1 MSDSSQR
8 DLVKVSIDGDVC
20 IGVGQCELLEPDV
33 FELDE
38 DEGLAHTKGEAMLP
52 ADRAAI
58 AVDKCPSG
66 AISIVS

>member
-1 MSDSSQR
+1 MSDEQP
-8 DLVKVSIDGDVC
+8 KVRVAIDGDVC

-38 DEGLAHTKGEAMLP
+38 DEGLAHVKGDGLLP

-66 AISIVS
+66 AISIVQD